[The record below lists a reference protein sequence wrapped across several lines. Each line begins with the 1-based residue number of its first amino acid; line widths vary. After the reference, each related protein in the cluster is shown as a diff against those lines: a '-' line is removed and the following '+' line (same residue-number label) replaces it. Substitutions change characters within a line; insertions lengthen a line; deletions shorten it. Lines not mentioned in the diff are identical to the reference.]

1 MTIFKE
7 IYDLLYNNDCVIVP
21 EFGAFVLKS
30 HSAYIKDDTFYPPRK
45 VISFNV
51 MLDENDGLLVKHL
64 STSRNISY
72 KKALKTINDET
83 QSLKNELSADKKIK
97 IDPLGYI
104 ELSSE
109 GNLVFYPKESINFES
124 NSFGLTSFSKQPI
137 LKSVKK
143 DASFKTAST
152 TTPVL
157 RYAAIFIA
165 LIGFSYFG
173 YFNYSNYLDNERIK
187 NIAIAQDQILQNVQ
201 AATFNIGELPTISL
215 KVTAPI
221 ENTNKIYFSV
231 IAGSFRSKVNAEKH
245 LNNLISKGFKASYT
259 AINPRGLFR
268 VAYARLDSRKKA
280 YSLIAEIKE
289 NGEDAW
295 LLIED

>member
-45 VISFNV
+45 VISFNA
-51 MLDENDGLLVKHL
+51 MLDENDGLLVKHI

-97 IDPLGYI
+97 IDPLGFI

-165 LIGFSYFG
+165 LIGISYFG

-201 AATFNIGELPTISL
+201 AATFNIGELPTINL

>member
-1 MTIFKE
+1 
-7 IYDLLYNNDCVIVP
+7 
-21 EFGAFVLKS
+21 
-30 HSAYIKDDTFYPPRK
+30 
-45 VISFNV
+45 

-64 STSRNISY
+64 SNSRNISY

-109 GNLVFYPKESINFES
+109 GNLVFYPEESINFES
-124 NSFGLTSFSKQPI
+124 NSFGLKSFSKQPI

-143 DASFKTAST
+143 DVPSKTSST
-152 TTPVL
+152 ITPVL
-157 RYAAIFIA
+157 RYAAIFTA

-245 LNNLISKGFKASYT
+245 LNHLMSKGFKASYT

-268 VAYARLDSRKKA
+268 VAYARLDSKKKA

>member
-21 EFGAFVLKS
+21 ELGAFVLKS
-30 HSAYIKDDTFYPPRK
+30 HSAYVKDDMFYPPRK
-45 VISFNV
+45 VISFNA

-64 STSRNISY
+64 SASRNISY

-104 ELSSE
+104 ELSAE

-143 DASFKTAST
+143 DVPFKTAST
-152 TTPVL
+152 ITPVL

-165 LIGFSYFG
+165 LICFSYFG

-201 AATFNIGELPTISL
+201 AATFNIGELPTINL

-231 IAGSFRSKVNAEKH
+231 IAGSFRSKLNAEKH
-245 LNNLISKGFKASYT
+245 LNHLISKGFKASYT

>member
-30 HSAYIKDDTFYPPRK
+30 HSAYIKDDAFYPPK
-45 VISFNV
+45 KIISFNA

-64 STSRNISY
+64 SASRKISY
-72 KKALKTINDET
+72 KKALKIIIDEV
-83 QSLKNELSADKKIK
+83 QSLKNKLSADKKIK

-109 GNLVFYPKESINFES
+109 SNLVFYPNESINFDS

-143 DASFKTAST
+143 DVHSKTEST
-152 TTPVL
+152 ITPVL

-165 LIGFSYFG
+165 LVGFSYFG

-201 AATFNIGELPTISL
+201 TATFNIGELPTINL
-215 KVTAPI
+215 KVTAPV
-221 ENTNKIYFSV
+221 ENINKTYFSV
-231 IAGSFRSKVNAEKH
+231 IAGSFRSKINAEKH
-245 LNNLISKGFKASYT
+245 LNYLISKGFKASYT
-259 AINPRGLFR
+259 ALNPKGLFR

>member
-21 EFGAFVLKS
+21 ELGAFVLKS
-30 HSAYIKDDTFYPPRK
+30 HSAYVKDDMFYPPRK
-45 VISFNV
+45 VISFNA

-64 STSRNISY
+64 SASRNISY

-104 ELSSE
+104 ELSAE

-143 DASFKTAST
+143 DVPFKTAST
-152 TTPVL
+152 ITPVL

-165 LIGFSYFG
+165 LICFSYFG

-201 AATFNIGELPTISL
+201 AATFNIGELPTINL

-231 IAGSFRSKVNAEKH
+231 IAGSFRSKANAEKH
-245 LNNLISKGFKASYT
+245 LNHLISKGFKASFT
-259 AINPRGLFR
+259 AVNPRGLFR

-280 YSLIAEIKE
+280 YSLISEIKE

>member
-45 VISFNV
+45 VISFNA

-72 KKALKTINDET
+72 KKALKIINDET
-83 QSLKNELSADKKIK
+83 QSLKNELSADKKSK

-104 ELSSE
+104 ELSPE
-109 GNLVFYPKESINFES
+109 GNLVFYPKESINYES

-137 LKSVKK
+137 LKSVEK
-143 DASFKTAST
+143 DVPLKTAST
-152 TTPVL
+152 ITPVL
-157 RYAAIFIA
+157 RYAAVFIA

-173 YFNYSNYLDNERIK
+173 YFNYSNYLDNESIK
-187 NIAIAQDQILQNVQ
+187 NIDIA
-201 AATFNIGELPTISL
+201 
-215 KVTAPI
+215 
-221 ENTNKIYFSV
+221 
-231 IAGSFRSKVNAEKH
+231 
-245 LNNLISKGFKASYT
+245 
-259 AINPRGLFR
+259 
-268 VAYARLDSRKKA
+268 
-280 YSLIAEIKE
+280 
-289 NGEDAW
+289 
-295 LLIED
+295 

>member
-21 EFGAFVLKS
+21 ELGAFVLKS
-30 HSAYIKDDTFYPPRK
+30 HSAYVKDDMFYPPRK
-45 VISFNV
+45 VISFNA

-104 ELSSE
+104 ELSAE

-143 DASFKTAST
+143 DVPFKTAST
-152 TTPVL
+152 ITPVL

-165 LIGFSYFG
+165 LICFSYFG

-201 AATFNIGELPTISL
+201 AATFNIGELPTINL

-231 IAGSFRSKVNAEKH
+231 IAGSFRSKANAEKH
-245 LNNLISKGFKASYT
+245 LNHLISKGFKASFT
-259 AINPRGLFR
+259 AVNPRGLFR

-280 YSLIAEIKE
+280 YSLISEIKE

>member
-1 MTIFKE
+1 MSIFKE

-45 VISFNV
+45 IISFNA
-51 MLDENDGLLVKHL
+51 MLDENDGLLVKYL

-72 KKALKTINDET
+72 KKAYKTINDET
-83 QSLKNELSADKKIK
+83 QSLKNKLSANKKIK

-124 NSFGLTSFSKQPI
+124 NSFGLSSFSRQPI

-143 DASFKTAST
+143 NIPSKTSST
-152 TTPVL
+152 ITPVL
-157 RYAAIFIA
+157 RYAAVFIA

-201 AATFNIGELPTISL
+201 AATFNIGELPTINL
-215 KVTAPI
+215 KVTAPV

-231 IAGSFRSKVNAEKH
+231 IAGSFRSKVNAKKH
-245 LNNLISKGFKASYT
+245 LNYLISKGFKASYT

>member
-7 IYDLLYNNDCVIVP
+7 IHDLLFNNDCVIVP
-21 EFGAFVLKS
+21 KFGAFVLKS

-45 VISFNV
+45 VISFNA

-104 ELSSE
+104 EFSSE
-109 GNLVFYPKESINFES
+109 GNLVFYPNESINFES
-124 NSFGLTSFSKQPI
+124 NSFGLKSFSKQPI

-143 DASFKTAST
+143 DVPSKTEST
-152 TTPVL
+152 ITPIM
-157 RYAAIFIA
+157 RYAAIFVA

-201 AATFNIGELPTISL
+201 AATFNIGELPTINL

-231 IAGSFRSKVNAEKH
+231 IAGSFRSKLNAEKH
-245 LNNLISKGFKASYT
+245 LNHLISKGFKASYT
-259 AINPRGLFR
+259 AINPMGLFR
-268 VAYARLDSRKKA
+268 VAYARLDSRNKA

>member
-64 STSRNISY
+64 SNSRNISY

-109 GNLVFYPKESINFES
+109 GNLVFYPEESINFES
-124 NSFGLTSFSKQPI
+124 NSFGLKSFSKQPI

-143 DASFKTAST
+143 DASFKTASN

-157 RYAAIFIA
+157 RYAAMFIA

-201 AATFNIGELPTISL
+201 AATFNIGELPIINL

-231 IAGSFRSKVNAEKH
+231 IAGSFRSKINAEKH
-245 LNNLISKGFKASYT
+245 LNHLISKGFKASYT

>member
-45 VISFNV
+45 VISFNA

-83 QSLKNELSADKKIK
+83 QSLKNELSADKKSK

-152 TTPVL
+152 PTPVF

-231 IAGSFRSKVNAEKH
+231 IAGSFRSKINAEKH
-245 LNNLISKGFKASYT
+245 LNHLISKGFKASYT
-259 AINPRGLFR
+259 TINPRGLFR

>member
-30 HSAYIKDDTFYPPRK
+30 HSAYIKDDRFYPPRK

-64 STSRNISY
+64 SNSRNISY
-72 KKALKTINDET
+72 KKALKTINNET

-109 GNLVFYPKESINFES
+109 GNLVFYPEESINFES
-124 NSFGLTSFSKQPI
+124 NSFGLKSFSKQPI

-143 DASFKTAST
+143 DASFKTAPT

-215 KVTAPI
+215 KVIAPI

-231 IAGSFRSKVNAEKH
+231 IAGSFRSKINAEKH
-245 LNNLISKGFKASYT
+245 LNHLISKGFKASYT

>member
-64 STSRNISY
+64 SNSRNISY

-109 GNLVFYPKESINFES
+109 GNLVFYPEESINFES

-157 RYAAIFIA
+157 RYAAMFIA

-245 LNNLISKGFKASYT
+245 LNHLISKGFKASYT

>member
-21 EFGAFVLKS
+21 GFGAFVLKS

-45 VISFNV
+45 VISFNA

-83 QSLKNELSADKKIK
+83 QSLKNELSADKKSK

-109 GNLVFYPKESINFES
+109 GNLVFYPKDSINFES
-124 NSFGLTSFSKQPI
+124 NSFGLKSFSKQPI
-137 LKSVKK
+137 LQSVKK
-143 DASFKTAST
+143 DVPLKTASSI
-152 TTPVL
+152 TPVF

-187 NIAIAQDQILQNVQ
+187 NITIAQDQILQNVQ
-201 AATFNIGELPTISL
+201 AATFNIGELPTINL
-215 KVTAPI
+215 KVTAPM
-221 ENTNKIYFSV
+221 ENNNKIYFSV

-245 LNNLISKGFKASYT
+245 LNHLISKGFKASYT

>member
-21 EFGAFVLKS
+21 EFGAFVLKN
-30 HSAYIKDDTFYPPRK
+30 HSAYIKDDKFYPPRK
-45 VISFNV
+45 IISFNA
-51 MLDENDGLLVKHL
+51 MLDENDGLLVKYL

-72 KKALKTINDET
+72 KKALNIINDET
-83 QSLKNELSADKKIK
+83 QSLKNKLSVDKKIK

-109 GNLVFYPKESINFES
+109 SNLVFYPNELINFDS
-124 NSFGLTSFSKQPI
+124 NSFGLTSFSKQPL

-143 DASFKTAST
+143 DIPPKTEST
-152 TTPVL
+152 TAQVL

-187 NIAIAQDQILQNVQ
+187 NIAVAQDQILQNVQ
-201 AATFNIGELPTISL
+201 AATFNIGDLPSINL

-221 ENTNKIYFSV
+221 ENINKTYFSV

-245 LNNLISKGFKASYT
+245 LNHLISKGFKASYT

-268 VAYARLDSRKKA
+268 VAYARLDSKKKA

>member
-45 VISFNV
+45 VISFNA

-64 STSRNISY
+64 SNSRNISY

-109 GNLVFYPKESINFES
+109 GNLVFYPEESINFES
-124 NSFGLTSFSKQPI
+124 NSFGLKSFSKQPI

-165 LIGFSYFG
+165 LIGISYFG

-231 IAGSFRSKVNAEKH
+231 IAGSFRSKINAEKH
-245 LNNLISKGFKASYT
+245 LNHLISKGFKASYT

>member
-30 HSAYIKDDTFYPPRK
+30 HSAYIKDDRFYPPRK
-45 VISFNV
+45 VISFNA

-72 KKALKTINDET
+72 KKALKTINDEI
-83 QSLKNELSADKKIK
+83 QSLKNELSADKKSK

-109 GNLVFYPKESINFES
+109 GNLVFYPKDSINFES
-124 NSFGLTSFSKQPI
+124 NSFGLKSFSKQPI
-137 LKSVKK
+137 LQSVKK
-143 DASFKTAST
+143 DVPLKTASSIT
-152 TTPVL
+152 TVL

-187 NIAIAQDQILQNVQ
+187 NIAIAQNQILQNVQ

-231 IAGSFRSKVNAEKH
+231 IAGSFRSKINAEKH
-245 LNNLISKGFKASYT
+245 LNHLISKGFKASYT

>member
-7 IYDLLYNNDCVIVP
+7 IYDLLYNNDCVIIP

-64 STSRNISY
+64 SNSRNISY

-109 GNLVFYPKESINFES
+109 GNLVFYPEESINFES
-124 NSFGLTSFSKQPI
+124 NSFGLKSFSKQPI
-137 LKSVKK
+137 LKSVKQ
-143 DASFKTAST
+143 DASFKTASNT
-152 TTPVL
+152 APVL
-157 RYAAIFIA
+157 RYAAMFIA

-173 YFNYSNYLDNERIK
+173 YFNYLNYLDNERIK

-231 IAGSFRSKVNAEKH
+231 IAGSFRSKINAEKH
-245 LNNLISKGFKASYT
+245 LNHLISKGFKASYT

>member
-21 EFGAFVLKS
+21 ELGAFVLKS
-30 HSAYIKDDTFYPPRK
+30 HSAYVKDDMFYPPRK
-45 VISFNV
+45 VISFNA

-64 STSRNISY
+64 SASRNISY

-104 ELSSE
+104 ELSAE

-143 DASFKTAST
+143 DVPFKTAST
-152 TTPVL
+152 ITPVL

-165 LIGFSYFG
+165 LICFSYFG

-201 AATFNIGELPTISL
+201 AATFNIGELPTINL

-231 IAGSFRSKVNAEKH
+231 IAGSFRSKANAEKH
-245 LNNLISKGFKASYT
+245 LNHLISKGFKASFT
-259 AINPRGLFR
+259 AVNPRGLFR

>member
-1 MTIFKE
+1 
-7 IYDLLYNNDCVIVP
+7 
-21 EFGAFVLKS
+21 
-30 HSAYIKDDTFYPPRK
+30 
-45 VISFNV
+45 

-83 QSLKNELSADKKIK
+83 QNLKNELSADKKIK

-109 GNLVFYPKESINFES
+109 GNLVFYPEESINFES
-124 NSFGLTSFSKQPI
+124 NSFGLKSFSKQPI

-165 LIGFSYFG
+165 LIGISYFG

-201 AATFNIGELPTISL
+201 AATFNIGELPTINL

-245 LNNLISKGFKASYT
+245 LNHLISKGFKASYT

-268 VAYARLDSRKKA
+268 VAYARLDSKKKA

>member
-45 VISFNV
+45 VISFNA

-104 ELSSE
+104 EFSSE
-109 GNLVFYPKESINFES
+109 GNLVFYPNESINFES
-124 NSFGLTSFSKQPI
+124 NSFGLKSFSKQPI

-143 DASFKTAST
+143 DVRSKTAST
-152 TTPVL
+152 ITPVM
-157 RYAAIFIA
+157 RYAAIFVA

-201 AATFNIGELPTISL
+201 AATFNIGELPIINL

-245 LNNLISKGFKASYT
+245 LNYLISKGFKASYT

-268 VAYARLDSRKKA
+268 VAYARLDSRKNA
-280 YSLIAEIKE
+280 YSLISEIKE

>member
-64 STSRNISY
+64 SNSRNISY

-83 QSLKNELSADKKIK
+83 QSLKNKLSVDKKIK

-124 NSFGLTSFSKQPI
+124 NSFGLSSFSKQPI

-143 DASFKTAST
+143 DVPFKTAST
-152 TTPVL
+152 INPVL

-173 YFNYSNYLDNERIK
+173 YLNYSNYLDNERIK
-187 NIAIAQDQILQNVQ
+187 NISIAQNQILQNVQ
-201 AATFNIGELPTISL
+201 AATFNIGDLPTINL

-221 ENTNKIYFSV
+221 ENTNMIYFSV

-245 LNNLISKGFKASYT
+245 LNHLISKGFKASYT
-259 AINPRGLFR
+259 SINPRGLFR

>member
-45 VISFNV
+45 VISFNA

-104 ELSSE
+104 ELSLE
-109 GNLVFYPKESINFES
+109 GNIVFYPDELINFES

-143 DASFKTAST
+143 DVPSKTESNI
-152 TTPVL
+152 TPIM
-157 RYAAIFIA
+157 RYAAIFVA

-201 AATFNIGELPTISL
+201 AATFNIGELPTINL

-231 IAGSFRSKVNAEKH
+231 IAGSFRSKLNAEKH
-245 LNNLISKGFKASYT
+245 LNHLISKGFKASYT

-280 YSLIAEIKE
+280 YSLISEIKE

>member
-1 MTIFKE
+1 M
-7 IYDLLYNNDCVIVP
+7 
-21 EFGAFVLKS
+21 
-30 HSAYIKDDTFYPPRK
+30 FYPPRK
-45 VISFNV
+45 VISFNA

-64 STSRNISY
+64 SASRNISY

-104 ELSSE
+104 ELSAE

-143 DASFKTAST
+143 DVPFKTAST
-152 TTPVL
+152 ITPVL

-165 LIGFSYFG
+165 LICFSYFG

-201 AATFNIGELPTISL
+201 AATFNIGELPTINL

-231 IAGSFRSKVNAEKH
+231 IAGSFRSKANAEKH
-245 LNNLISKGFKASYT
+245 LNHLISKGFKASFT
-259 AINPRGLFR
+259 AVNPRGLFR

-280 YSLIAEIKE
+280 YSLISEIKE

>member
-1 MTIFKE
+1 M
-7 IYDLLYNNDCVIVP
+7 
-21 EFGAFVLKS
+21 
-30 HSAYIKDDTFYPPRK
+30 
-45 VISFNV
+45 
-51 MLDENDGLLVKHL
+51 
-64 STSRNISY
+64 
-72 KKALKTINDET
+72 
-83 QSLKNELSADKKIK
+83 
-97 IDPLGYI
+97 
-104 ELSSE
+104 
-109 GNLVFYPKESINFES
+109 
-124 NSFGLTSFSKQPI
+124 
-137 LKSVKK
+137 
-143 DASFKTAST
+143 
-152 TTPVL
+152 

-201 AATFNIGELPTISL
+201 AATFNIGELPTINL

>member
-45 VISFNV
+45 VISFNA

-104 ELSSE
+104 ELSLE
-109 GNLVFYPKESINFES
+109 GNIVFYPDELINFES

-143 DASFKTAST
+143 DVPSKTAST
-152 TTPVL
+152 ITPVM
-157 RYAAIFIA
+157 RYAAIFVA

-201 AATFNIGELPTISL
+201 AATFNIGELPTINL

-231 IAGSFRSKVNAEKH
+231 IAGSFRSKLNAEKH
-245 LNNLISKGFKASYT
+245 LNHLISKGFKASYT

-280 YSLIAEIKE
+280 YSLISEIKE

>member
-21 EFGAFVLKS
+21 ELGAFVLKS
-30 HSAYIKDDTFYPPRK
+30 HSAYVKDDMFYPPRK
-45 VISFNV
+45 VISFNA

-64 STSRNISY
+64 SASRNISY

-83 QSLKNELSADKKIK
+83 QSLKNELSAGKKIK

-109 GNLVFYPKESINFES
+109 GNLVFYPEESINFES

-137 LKSVKK
+137 LKSVKE

-152 TTPVL
+152 ITPVL

-187 NIAIAQDQILQNVQ
+187 NIAIAQDQILKNVQ
-201 AATFNIGELPTISL
+201 AATFNIGELPTINL
-215 KVTAPI
+215 NVTAPV

-231 IAGSFRSKVNAEKH
+231 IAVSFRSKVNAEKH
-245 LNNLISKGFKASYT
+245 LNHLISKGFKASYT

>member
-64 STSRNISY
+64 SNSRNISY

-124 NSFGLTSFSKQPI
+124 NSFGLSSFSKQPI

-143 DASFKTAST
+143 DVPFKTAST
-152 TTPVL
+152 ITPVL

-201 AATFNIGELPTISL
+201 AATFNIGELPTINL

-245 LNNLISKGFKASYT
+245 LNHLISKGFKASYT

>member
-30 HSAYIKDDTFYPPRK
+30 HSAYIKNNTFYPPRK
-45 VISFNV
+45 VISFNA
-51 MLDENDGLLVKHL
+51 MLDENDGLLVKHI

-165 LIGFSYFG
+165 LIGISYFG

-201 AATFNIGELPTISL
+201 AATFNIGELPTINL

>member
-21 EFGAFVLKS
+21 EFGAFVLKN
-30 HSAYIKDDTFYPPRK
+30 HSAYIKDDKFYPPRK
-45 VISFNV
+45 IISFNA
-51 MLDENDGLLVKHL
+51 MLDENDGLLVKYL

-72 KKALKTINDET
+72 KKALNIINDET
-83 QSLKNELSADKKIK
+83 QSLKNKLSVDKKIK

-109 GNLVFYPKESINFES
+109 SNLVFYPNELINFDS
-124 NSFGLTSFSKQPI
+124 NSFGLTSFSKQPL

-143 DASFKTAST
+143 DIPPKTEST
-152 TTPVL
+152 TAQVL

-187 NIAIAQDQILQNVQ
+187 NIAVAQDQILQNVQ
-201 AATFNIGELPTISL
+201 AATFNIGDLPSINL

-221 ENTNKIYFSV
+221 ENINKTYFSV

-245 LNNLISKGFKASYT
+245 LNHLINKGFKASYT

>member
-45 VISFNV
+45 IISFNA

-83 QSLKNELSADKKIK
+83 QSLKNELSANKKIK

-124 NSFGLTSFSKQPI
+124 NSFGLSSFSRQPI

-143 DASFKTAST
+143 DIPSKTAST
-152 TTPVL
+152 ITPVL

-201 AATFNIGELPTISL
+201 AATFNIGDLPTINL

-245 LNNLISKGFKASYT
+245 LNHLISKGFKASYT

-268 VAYARLDSRKKA
+268 VAYAR
-280 YSLIAEIKE
+280 
-289 NGEDAW
+289 
-295 LLIED
+295 

>member
-45 VISFNV
+45 VISFNA
-51 MLDENDGLLVKHL
+51 MLDENDGLLVKHI

-165 LIGFSYFG
+165 LIGISYFG

>member
-45 VISFNV
+45 VISFNA
-51 MLDENDGLLVKHL
+51 MLDENDGLLVKHI

-97 IDPLGYI
+97 IDPLGFI

-201 AATFNIGELPTISL
+201 SATFNIGELPTINL

-245 LNNLISKGFKASYT
+245 LNHLISKGFKASYT

>member
-45 VISFNV
+45 VISFNA
-51 MLDENDGLLVKHL
+51 MLDENDGLLVKYL

-72 KKALKTINDET
+72 KKALKTINDEI
-83 QSLKNELSADKKIK
+83 QFLKNELSAGKKIK
-97 IDPLGYI
+97 IDPLGYM

-109 GNLVFYPKESINFES
+109 GNLVFYPEESINFES

-137 LKSVKK
+137 LKSVNK
-143 DASFKTAST
+143 DATLKTAST
-152 TTPVL
+152 ITPVL
-157 RYAAIFIA
+157 RYAAMFIA

-201 AATFNIGELPTISL
+201 AATFNIGELPTINL

-231 IAGSFRSKVNAEKH
+231 IAGSFRSKINAEKH
-245 LNNLISKGFKASYT
+245 LNHLISKGFKASYT

-268 VAYARLDSRKKA
+268 VAYARLDSKKKA